1 MTITFTLQSQY
12 TGATYVAGPFNIS
25 GTTSGNTTYE
35 LAAGVTKSQL
45 ATGYSIN
52 TVYETITG
60 GTICSTGDCSNC
72 EPWSIAP
79 PETPSVSLYVQA
91 VDEDSTPQATT
102 LYYTVN
108 GGGAINL
115 TTSTPLLNSCNLIGI
130 ITGLTLGDVVEL
142 STAETY
148 PMSGTDSGSCP
159 PLSGTATTYQHTV
172 GVSSGSDYVSLAIN
186 SDVSV

>member
-35 LAAGVTKSQL
+35 LAVGVTKSQL
-45 ATGYSIN
+45 TTGYSIN

-60 GTICSTGDCSNC
+60 GTICSTGECSNC
-72 EPWSIAP
+72 EVWTIAP

-91 VDEDSTPQATT
+91 VDEDSTPAGTT
-102 LYYTVN
+102 LYYTIN

-115 TTSTPLLNSCNLIGI
+115 TTSEPFTSSCDLIGVI
-130 ITGLTLGDVVEL
+130 EGLNLGDVVVF

-148 PMSGTDSGSCP
+148 PMSGIDGGSCP

-172 GVSSGSDYVSLAIN
+172 GISTGFDYVSLAIN